1 MVQSVQAKGKYRQ
14 AILATA
20 GILAFFGSS
29 IAAYAQSVVV
39 QGNKRVETET
49 IRSYVTDQSPDQA
62 KRDLMQTGL
71 FANVEVSR
79 RGNQTVVTVRENEVV
94 NRVVFEGNKKI
105 KSDILQGEVQ
115 LKERGAFSQSVM
127 DMD

>member
-49 IRSYVTDQSPDQA
+49 IRSYVTDQSPVCSPMSKSA
-62 KRDLMQTGL
+62 AAAT
-71 FANVEVSR
+71 R
-79 RGNQTVVTVRENEVV
+79 R
-94 NRVVFEGNKKI
+94 
-105 KSDILQGEVQ
+105 
-115 LKERGAFSQSVM
+115 
-127 DMD
+127 

>member
-71 FANVEVSR
+71 FSNV
-79 RGNQTVVTVRENEVV
+79 
-94 NRVVFEGNKKI
+94 
-105 KSDILQGEVQ
+105 
-115 LKERGAFSQSVM
+115 
-127 DMD
+127 